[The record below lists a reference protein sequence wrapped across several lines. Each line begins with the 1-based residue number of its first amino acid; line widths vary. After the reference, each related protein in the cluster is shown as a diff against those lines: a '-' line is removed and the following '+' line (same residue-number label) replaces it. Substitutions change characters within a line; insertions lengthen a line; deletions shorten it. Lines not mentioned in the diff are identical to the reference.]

1 MVKLVPVP
9 NWPLLHSWCQIGPV
23 PNWYRC
29 QIDSFTLLVSNWYR
43 CQIDSFT
50 LLVPNCPPQTLGA
63 KLTPVSNWCWCQIVL
78 QPLFVCLFTFFKWG
92 NASRVSR
99 RPRMLRRPAHCS
111 ASPVPARLLL
121 HIHAPAL
128 RRPDSSYLCTNNQEN
143 QMPRS
148 KIKHTELSKDK
159 LILWLLPFPCLG
171 DGTPESWQDSG
182 SAHKCKT
189 PPSAPWSCRELLGR
203 HRLVKARSRLQ
214 AAARGARARKRIS
227 QITLNL
233 SCNKRDSFTNL
244 SPLHS

>member
-1 MVKLVPVP
+1 MHF
-9 NWPLLHSWCQIGPV
+9 LL
-23 PNWYRC
+23 
-29 QIDSFTLLVSNWYR
+29 
-43 CQIDSFT
+43 
-50 LLVPNCPPQTLGA
+50 
-63 KLTPVSNWCWCQIVL
+63 
-78 QPLFVCLFTFFKWG
+78 FFKWG

-99 RPRMLRRPAHCS
+99 RPRMFRRPAHCS
-111 ASPVPARLLL
+111 ASPVPSRLLL

-159 LILWLLPFPCLG
+159 LILSLLPFPCLG

-182 SAHKCKT
+182 SERKCKT